1 MGMFDD
7 LNSTQESTG
16 SGMFADL
23 QPKGGGASGGWDAPR
38 KWSDVPMEA
47 LRNTPQSAGHFVGG
61 LANAVMHPIDTL
73 TGLGDAM
80 VGGTR
85 KIAPSLIGVIDK
97 FADPSVINRQNNT
110 ANALGGAM
118 KDRYGSMDGVKNT
131 LATDPVGALAD
142 LSTVLTGGA
151 AAATKAP
158 MVSSALQKAAT
169 LTNPLSVVAPAAR
182 GLGRVVETPAS
193 AVLGVSTGVGQ
204 DTIRN
209 AAKAGFN
216 KDASFMNNI
225 SGKTG
230 MSDVLDTVQL
240 NLQNM
245 GAKKAAD
252 YRSGKIDIKNTAAVM
267 VTAELPGFAKPG
279 QKIDVTVSAIGKAS
293 NLRGGTLLLTSL
305 RGVDGEIYAI
315 SQGSLAATGID
326 ATAAAGSKVVIG
338 VPTSARI
345 PQGATVER
353 IVDNPFDKADRV
365 ILNVRDS
372 DFTTTTAIVNVIN
385 TRFGADVARAMDG
398 VTVSLQAPQDLTQRV
413 AFMSMVENMDVM
425 PGEPSARVVVNARTG
440 TVVISRNVRVT
451 AAAVSHGTISVS
463 VAVTNEISQPGP
475 FSNGTTAAV
484 QNAEVA
490 VSEPNKPMF
499 MFNPGV
505 DLRQIVDAVNQVGAT
520 PSALIAI
527 LEALKSAG
535 SLRAD
540 LLVI

>member
-1 MGMFDD
+1 MKSWLVLFLTLTLSSGNVLADRIKD
-7 LNSTQESTG
+7 LTSVAAMRTNQLIGYGLVVGLNG
-16 SGMFADL
+16 SGDGADVSFT
-23 QPKGGGASGGWDAPR
+23 A
-38 KWSDVPMEA
+38 
-47 LRNTPQSAGHFVGG
+47 QS
-61 LANAVMHPIDTL
+61 MKTL
-73 TGLGDAM
+73 L
-80 VGGTR
+80 
-85 KIAPSLIGVIDK
+85 
-97 FADPSVINRQNNT
+97 NR
-110 ANALGGAM
+110 
-118 KDRYGSMDGVKNT
+118 
-131 LATDPVGALAD
+131 
-142 LSTVLTGGA
+142 
-151 AAATKAP
+151 
-158 MVSSALQKAAT
+158 
-169 LTNPLSVVAPAAR
+169 
-182 GLGRVVETPAS
+182 
-193 AVLGVSTGVGQ
+193 LGVSLEGPLSDFET
-204 DTIRN
+204 
-209 AAKAGFN
+209 
-216 KDASFMNNI
+216 AS
-225 SGKTG
+225 S
-230 MSDVLDTVQL
+230 
-240 NLQNM
+240 
-245 GAKKAAD
+245 
-252 YRSGKIDIKNTAAVM
+252 SGKIDIKNTAAVM

-385 TRFGADVARAMDG
+385 NRFGADVARAMDG

-451 AAAVSHGTISVS
+451 AAAVSHGTISVA
-463 VAVTNEISQPGP
+463 VAVTNEISQPSA
-475 FSNGTTAAV
+475 FSGGTTAAV
-484 QNAEVA
+484 QNADVA

>member
-1 MGMFDD
+1 LNFTKNIMKSWLSLFLALSLTSGNVMADRIKD
-7 LNSTQESTG
+7 LASVAAMRSNQLIGYGLVVGLASTG
-16 SGMFADL
+16 DGADVSFT
-23 QPKGGGASGGWDAPR
+23 A
-38 KWSDVPMEA
+38 
-47 LRNTPQSAGHFVGG
+47 QS
-61 LANAVMHPIDTL
+61 MKTL
-73 TGLGDAM
+73 LNRLG
-80 VGGTR
+80 V
-85 KIAPSLIGVIDK
+85 
-97 FADPSVINRQNNT
+97 
-110 ANALGGAM
+110 
-118 KDRYGSMDGVKNT
+118 T
-131 LATDPVGALAD
+131 LEGALSD
-142 LSTVLTGGA
+142 FETA
-151 AAATKAP
+151 A
-158 MVSSALQKAAT
+158 
-169 LTNPLSVVAPAAR
+169 
-182 GLGRVVETPAS
+182 
-193 AVLGVSTGVGQ
+193 STGKV
-204 DTIRN
+204 
-209 AAKAGFN
+209 
-216 KDASFMNNI
+216 
-225 SGKTG
+225 
-230 MSDVLDTVQL
+230 
-240 NLQNM
+240 
-245 GAKKAAD
+245 
-252 YRSGKIDIKNTAAVM
+252 DIKNTAAVM

-315 SQGSLAATGID
+315 SQGSLSATGID

-353 IVDNPFDKADRV
+353 IVDNPFDKAERV
-365 ILNVRDS
+365 VLNVRDS

-385 TRFGADVARAMDG
+385 NRFGADVARAMDG
-398 VTVSLQAPQDLTQRV
+398 VTVTLQAPQDLTQRV

-425 PGEPSARVVVNARTG
+425 PGEPSARVVVNAKTG

-463 VAVTNEISQPGP
+463 VAVTNEISQPGA
-475 FSNGTTAAV
+475 FSGGTTAAV
-484 QNAEVA
+484 QNADVA

>member
-1 MGMFDD
+1 MKSWLALFLTLTLSSGHVMADRIKD
-7 LNSTQESTG
+7 LTSVAAMRSNQLIGYGLVVGLNG
-16 SGMFADL
+16 SGDGADVSFT
-23 QPKGGGASGGWDAPR
+23 A
-38 KWSDVPMEA
+38 
-47 LRNTPQSAGHFVGG
+47 QS
-61 LANAVMHPIDTL
+61 MKTL
-73 TGLGDAM
+73 L
-80 VGGTR
+80 
-85 KIAPSLIGVIDK
+85 
-97 FADPSVINRQNNT
+97 NR
-110 ANALGGAM
+110 
-118 KDRYGSMDGVKNT
+118 
-131 LATDPVGALAD
+131 
-142 LSTVLTGGA
+142 
-151 AAATKAP
+151 
-158 MVSSALQKAAT
+158 
-169 LTNPLSVVAPAAR
+169 
-182 GLGRVVETPAS
+182 
-193 AVLGVSTGVGQ
+193 LGVSLEGPLSDFET
-204 DTIRN
+204 
-209 AAKAGFN
+209 
-216 KDASFMNNI
+216 AS
-225 SGKTG
+225 S
-230 MSDVLDTVQL
+230 
-240 NLQNM
+240 
-245 GAKKAAD
+245 
-252 YRSGKIDIKNTAAVM
+252 SGKIDIKNTAAVM
-267 VTAELPGFAKPG
+267 VTAELPGFSKPG

-345 PQGATVER
+345 PQGAIVER
-353 IVDNPFDKADRV
+353 IVDNSFDKAERV

-484 QNAEVA
+484 QNADVA

-499 MFNPGV
+499 LFNPGV